1 MHENNKPFP
10 FEQTLAPC
18 SLDLPAHQ
26 TEAADTVA
34 RAEHPSLQV
43 H

>member
-1 MHENNKPFP
+1 MHGNNKPFP

-18 SLDLPAHQ
+18 SPDLPAHQ
-26 TEAADTVA
+26 TEAPDTVA
-34 RAEHPSLQV
+34 QAEHQPLQV